1 MRLSLCMIVKNEAN
15 SLPQCLESVKDA
27 VDEMIVLDTGSTDD
41 TVAIAQSFGAQVQHF
56 PWNND
61 FSAARNE
68 SLKYATGDWILVLDA
83 DERLAKDV
91 IPLMQQAMQEPNA
104 LVVNLV
110 RKEVGAVQSPYSLV
124 SRLFRK
130 HDALHFSRP
139 YHAIVDDSVMELTK
153 QESHWRIIEL
163 PKVAIL
169 HYGYQPGT
177 IASRNKIEMAES
189 AMSAFLREHPGDPY
203 ACSKLGA
210 LYVQKGEFDRGIK
223 LLEQGLHA
231 VLTPDS
237 SSRALYTSLFTTS
250 NAPLLFE
257 LHYHLGLAYSRV
269 RRTAQAEQHYRLA
282 VQQPI
287 LNQLKLGA
295 YNNLGTLLQ
304 AKGDLNGAKGAYE
317 ACLNIDPN
325 FVTVH
330 YNLGMVLKA
339 MGQFSEAVAQYQ
351 KAIDLNPNY
360 AEAYQNLGVALLKM
374 GKETEGIQ
382 AFQQAIELHQQYNP
396 QEAARLRQG
405 LKEIGLQVS

>member
-15 SLPQCLESVKDA
+15 SLPQCLESVKDV
-27 VDEMIVLDTGSTDD
+27 VDEIIVLDTGSSDE
-41 TVAIAQSFGAQVQHF
+41 TVSIAQSFDAQVQHF
-56 PWNND
+56 AWNND

-91 IPLMQQAMQEPNA
+91 APFMQQAMQEPNA
-104 LVVNLV
+104 LVINLV
-110 RKEVGAVQSPYSLV
+110 RKEIGAVQSPYSLV

-130 HDALHFSRP
+130 HDAIHFSRP
-139 YHAIVDDSVMELTK
+139 YHAIVDDSVTDLLK
-153 QESHWRIIEL
+153 QESQWRIIEL

-177 IASRNKIEMAES
+177 IASRNKLEMAES
-189 AMSAFLREHPGDPY
+189 AMASFLANHPHDPY

-210 LYVQKGEFDRGIK
+210 LYVQMGQFDRGIK

-231 VLTPDS
+231 VLSPNA
-237 SSRALYTSLFTTS
+237 SSRSLYISPGTS

-257 LHYHLGLAYSRV
+257 LHYHLGLAYNRIQQP
-269 RRTAQAEQHYRLA
+269 TPAEQHYRLA

-304 AKGDLNGAKGAYE
+304 AKGDLQGAKGAYE
-317 ACLNIDPN
+317 ACLEIDPN

-339 MGQFSEAVAQYQ
+339 MGQLPEAVKQYQ

-360 AEAYQNLGVALLKM
+360 AEAYQNLGVALLKLEKTPESM
-374 GKETEGIQ
+374 E
-382 AFQQAIELHQQYNP
+382 AFKRAIELHQQHNP

-405 LKEIGLQVS
+405 LKELGFQNF

>member
-1 MRLSLCMIVKNEAN
+1 
-15 SLPQCLESVKDA
+15 LESVKDV
-27 VDEMIVLDTGSTDD
+27 VDEMIVLDTGSSDE
-41 TVAIAQSFGAQVQHF
+41 TVSIAQSLGAQVEHF
-56 PWNND
+56 VWNND

-68 SLKYATGDWILVLDA
+68 GLKYATGDWILVLDA
-83 DERLAKDV
+83 DERLANDV
-91 IPLMQQAMQEPNA
+91 VPLMQQAMQEPNA

-110 RKEVGAVQSPYSLV
+110 RKEIGAVQSPYSLV

-130 HDALHFSRP
+130 HDAIHFTRP
-139 YHAIVDDSVMELTK
+139 YHAIVDDSVTDLLK
-153 QESHWRIIEL
+153 QESQWRIIEL

-177 IASRNKIEMAES
+177 IASRNKLEMAET
-189 AMSAFLREHPGDPY
+189 AMAAFLKDHPQDPY

-210 LYVQKGEFDRGIK
+210 LYVQKGDFDRGIK
-223 LLEQGLHA
+223 LLEQGLQTI
-231 VLTPDS
+231 LTPDS
-237 SSRALYTSLFTTS
+237 SPRTLYTGLFNTS

-257 LHYHLGLAYSRV
+257 LHYHLGLAYSRI
-269 RRTAQAEQHYRLA
+269 RQPAQAEQHYRLA

-287 LNQLKLGA
+287 LNPLKLGA

-304 AKGDLNGAKGAYE
+304 TKGDLNGAKGAYE
-317 ACLNIDPN
+317 ACLEIDPT

-339 MGQFSEAVAQYQ
+339 MGHLTEAVTQYQ

-360 AEAYQNLGVALLKM
+360 AEAYQNLGVALLKL
-374 GKETEGIQ
+374 EQSAEGMQ
-382 AFQQAIELHQQYNP
+382 AFKRAIELHQQQNP

-405 LKEIGLQVS
+405 LRELGFQDI